1 MPPTQIKSDEISPH
15 GLSQWLLSTQMGRIT
30 LELSTRL
37 DRDIAMGKIA
47 TQKNQQS
54 KARALVVQLL
64 PAIKKGSM
72 PRTHEALES
81 SEFVNSCCS
90 P

>member
-47 TQKNQQS
+47 TQKTNNQRLERLLFSYCQQLKKEACLELMRPWKAQS
-54 KARALVVQLL
+54 
-64 PAIKKGSM
+64 S
-72 PRTHEALES
+72 
-81 SEFVNSCCS
+81 
-90 P
+90 